1 MAHVHHNDSDADAL
15 LAHATLGKI
24 IVTGLSLGVLHVVS
38 GPDHLSALVALS
50 SGRSLQAFAL
60 GAQWGVGH
68 SLGILL
74 IAVICVSLGH
84 ELELGAFRVVCHY
97 IVGVFLVLLGGWT
110 LYHAK
115 LDYDLQTQPPSPST
129 SRWSDVQCQ
138 DASYR
143 LIPRSGE
150 PPDERLQE
158 QQQSDDDSFTRKLVS
173 LWTRHDSDAVGRVQ
187 TSSSVC
193 VGIVHGAAGPG
204 GVLGVLPAVAMHH
217 ATHAAVYLA
226 SFCGSTIV
234 CMGVFAA
241 IYGELSR
248 RSGQQSPLL
257 AFRIALASSALSIV
271 VGVLWI
277 VLQSTGSLD
286 DVFGHAHHLHV

>member
-1 MAHVHHNDSDADAL
+1 MAHVHDGSSEADAL

-24 IVTGLSLGVLHVVS
+24 VITGLSLGVLHVVS

-50 SGRSLQAFAL
+50 SGRSWQAFTL
-60 GAQWGVGH
+60 GAQWGIGH
-68 SLGILL
+68 SLGILC

-84 ELELGAFRVVCHY
+84 ELELGAFRDACHY
-97 IVGVFLVLLGGWT
+97 VVGVFLVLLGGWT
-110 LYHAK
+110 MYHAK
-115 LDYDLQTQPPSPST
+115 IEYDLQTQPPPCNK
-129 SRWSDVQCQ
+129 WSDVQCQ

-143 LIPRSGE
+143 LIPRSGAV
-150 PPDERLQE
+150 DEQ
-158 QQQSDDDSFTRKLVS
+158 DDDGASFTRKLATM
-173 LWTRHDSDAVGRVQ
+173 WTRHDSDAVGRVQ

-193 VGIVHGAAGPG
+193 VGLVHGAAGPG

-226 SFCGSTIV
+226 AFCVSTIV
-234 CMGVFAA
+234 CMGAFAA
-241 IYGELSR
+241 LYGELTR

-257 AFRIALASSALSIV
+257 ALRIALLSSALSIG

-277 VLQSTGSLD
+277 LLQATGSLN
-286 DVFGHAHHLHV
+286 DVFGHDHHT